1 MSEKEEVVV
10 DFLYLNVGDV
20 IVPPDRMRKEFANT
34 IELQEELQVSPGL
47 LTAILVNADN
57 TLICG
62 QHRLIAQESI
72 LGFGGRFYFQ
82 GSLVPEGK
90 IPVQRVPRQ
99 LNELEVLR
107 AEFGENNFRTPFT
120 WQENQKAKIRLLEAQ
135 MKADGKS
142 APAKPAVVLDKPTR
156 PSPFVG
162 LLTTP
167 RVSESAIGK
176 TAEAFYGKDDKNTKH
191 QIREAIKIDHAMKT
205 IPEIAKGLE
214 KVKSN
219 KEALQLIDKHE
230 RAEAG
235 KKKAQEVGKTFS
247 GKNHTVLLG
256 DCIEVMKTLEPASF
270 DVALFDP
277 PFGMGANGFTTGGSN
292 HSYDDSP
299 EKFREQT
306 PRMIRSVSRVLKPAA
321 HLYIFCDFENFG
333 LVKGWIQ
340 DSSLPGNPW
349 QVQRVPVIMPKTGG
363 GIPPQPGF
371 AFRRTHE
378 YIVFAWRGG
387 KQNTGTIN
395 DVLQSVSVETSS
407 DHGAAK
413 QPAALKQLLA
423 HSCKAGDRVI
433 DCTAGTGSTL
443 SAGHELLLNITLIEI
458 DEIYYG
464 MCLERLEKLDG

>member
-1 MSEKEEVVV
+1 MSEKEDNVV
-10 DFLYLNVGDV
+10 DFLYLNVGD
-20 IVPPDRMRKEFANT
+20 ITIPPNRMRKEFANT

-62 QHRLIAQESI
+62 QHRLTAQESI

-82 GSLVPEGK
+82 GNLVPEGK
-90 IPVQRVPRQ
+90 IPVQRTQRQ
-99 LNELEVLR
+99 LSELEVIR
-107 AEFGENNFRTPFT
+107 AEYGENNFRTPFT
-120 WQENQKAKIRLLEAQ
+120 WKENQDAKIRVLEAQ
-135 MKADGKS
+135 MKAEGKT
-142 APAKPAVVLDKPTR
+142 APPKPAIVLDKPTR
-156 PSPFVG
+156 PSPFAG

-167 RVSESAIGK
+167 RVSDAVIGK
-176 TAEAFYGKDDKNTKH
+176 TAEAVYGKDDKNTKH

-205 IPEIAKGLE
+205 IPELAKGLE
-214 KVKSN
+214 KAKSN
-219 KEALQLIDKHE
+219 KEALQMIDKHE

-235 KKKAQEVGKTFS
+235 KRKAQEVGKTFS

-256 DCIEVMKTLEPASF
+256 DCIDVMKNLEPASF

-277 PFGMGANGFTTGGSN
+277 PFGMGANSFTTGGAN

-306 PRMIRSVSRVLKPAA
+306 PRMLRSVSRVLKPAA
-321 HLYIFCDFENFG
+321 HLYVFCDFENFG

-340 DSSLPGNPW
+340 DASLPGNPW

-433 DCTAGTGSTL
+433 DCTAGHGSTMV
-443 SAGHELLLNITLIEI
+443 AGHELLLNVTLIEI
-458 DEIYYG
+458 DESNYG
-464 MCLERLEKLDG
+464 VCLDKMGKLDG